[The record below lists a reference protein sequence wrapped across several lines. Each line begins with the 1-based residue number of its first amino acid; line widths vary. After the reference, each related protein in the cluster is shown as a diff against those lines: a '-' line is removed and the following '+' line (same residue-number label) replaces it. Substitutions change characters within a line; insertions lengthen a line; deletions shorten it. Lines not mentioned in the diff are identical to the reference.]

1 MSAQLTR
8 RVPGF
13 FSITR
18 FRLRHLAGE
27 SMWLIPFGYVL
38 LALLLVVVVEVMPT
52 IDVLSAPQVDAT
64 LLTSIAGGMLALA
77 GFVITISFITVEFAS
92 IAMSPRLVG
101 ILRRDRMVKRAL
113 GLAFGAFT
121 FSTVG
126 ALLVKPEEN
135 PVDDLFGIVST
146 LWSIVAAV
154 MFVVMLDR
162 ISNLL
167 RAGNAVAAV
176 GDKARKE
183 LEAVHPVAY
192 GVESDSPLAGATP
205 EAALHAPDDTT
216 IEVHETPEAEWWD
229 GDRGAPPTRR
239 FLGDGPGTLHHDGQ
253 PGVLVA
259 VDLVRLGRLAAEH
272 DTRIDLSVPVGRF
285 VPVHTAVM
293 SLADG
298 DAEALGDE
306 LRSTLAWANEPT
318 LASDPRHAFRVLVD
332 IGLKGLAPG
341 VNDPT
346 TAVQAID
353 QMHDLLRRLA
363 WRQLGELRVR
373 DAEGAVR
380 VTMPAPTW
388 GHYLRLA
395 CEELADFGA
404 RHAQVRRHLR
414 VMLDD
419 LSQWAPEERRE
430 AALLQRERTEDA
442 IGALRAS

>member
-1 MSAQLTR
+1 MTPRSQR
-8 RVPGF
+8 PGVR
-13 FSITR
+13 SITR

-27 SMWLIPFGYVL
+27 SLWLIPAFYVL
-38 LALLLVVVVEVMPT
+38 LAFALVGVTEIVPP
-52 IDVLSAPQVDAT
+52 IDLLSAPEVDAT
-64 LLTSIAGGMLALA
+64 LLTSVAAGMLALA
-77 GFVITISFITVEFAS
+77 GFVITIAFITVEFAS

-101 ILRRDRMVKRAL
+101 ILRRDRMIKRAL
-113 GLAFGAFT
+113 GLSFGAFT
-121 FSTVG
+121 YATIG
-126 ALLVKPEEN
+126 ALLVHPGRDST
-135 PVDDLFGIVST
+135 DDVFGIVAT
-146 LWSIVAAV
+146 LWSILAAV

-162 ISNLL
+162 ISNTL
-167 RAGNAVAAV
+167 RAGNAVATV

-183 LEAVHPVAY
+183 LEVVHPVAF
-192 GVESDSPLAGATP
+192 GDETDAPLAAAQGAP
-205 EAALHAPDDTT
+205 LAAPTDAT
-216 IEVHETPEAEWWD
+216 IEVREQQEPGHWD
-229 GDRGAPPTRR
+229 GDRDAPPTRR
-239 FLGDGPGTLHHDGQ
+239 FLGDGPTTLHMEGR

-259 VDLVRLGRLAAEH
+259 ADLIRLSRLATTA
-272 DTRIDLSVPVGRF
+272 DTRIDLLAPVGRF
-285 VPVHTAVM
+285 VPVHAALLRMDGTPVADHEFDLRS
-293 SLADG
+293 SLAF
-298 DAEALGDE
+298 A
-306 LRSTLAWANEPT
+306 SEPT

-373 DAEGAVR
+373 DAAGVVR

-404 RHAQVRRHLR
+404 RHASVRRHLR

-419 LSQWAPEERRE
+419 LSQWAPEERRQ
-430 AALLQRERTEDA
+430 AALLQRERTENA
-442 IGALRAS
+442 IAGLRES

>member
-1 MSAQLTR
+1 MNARPR
-8 RVPGF
+8 RTGVR
-13 FSITR
+13 SITR

-27 SMWLIPFGYVL
+27 SLWLIPAFYVL
-38 LALLLVVVVEVMPT
+38 LALVLVGLTELVPE
-52 IDVLSAPQVDAT
+52 IDVLSAPEVDAT
-64 LLTSIAGGMLALA
+64 LLTSVASGMLALA

-113 GLAFGAFT
+113 GLSFGAFT
-121 FSTVG
+121 YATIG
-126 ALLVKPEEN
+126 ALLVHPGRN
-135 PVDDLFGIVST
+135 STDDVFGIVAT
-146 LWSIVAAV
+146 IWSVIAAV

-162 ISNLL
+162 ISNTL
-167 RAGNAVAAV
+167 RAGNAVATV
-176 GDKARKE
+176 GDKARRE
-183 LEAVHPVAY
+183 LEVVHPVAY
-192 GVESDSPLAGATP
+192 GTEDDAPLAAAQGAP
-205 EAALHAPDDTT
+205 LLAPDDAT
-216 IEVHETPEAEWWD
+216 IEVREQTEPAHWD
-229 GDRGAPPTRR
+229 GDREAPPTRR
-239 FLGDGPGTLHHDGQ
+239 FLGDGPSTLHMDGR

-259 VDLVRLGRLAAEH
+259 ADLVRLSRVAAAA
-272 DTRIDLSVPVGRF
+272 DTRVDLLTPVGRF
-285 VPVHTAVM
+285 VPVHAALLRMDGVAV
-293 SLADG
+293 ADH
-298 DAEALGDE
+298 EDE
-306 LRSTLAWANEPT
+306 LRASLAFANEPT
-318 LASDPRHAFRVLVD
+318 LSSDPRHAFRVLVD

-373 DAEGAVR
+373 DAGGVVR

-419 LSQWAPEERRE
+419 LAQFAPEERRE
-430 AALLQRERTEDA
+430 AALLQRAKTEDA
-442 IGALRAS
+442 IDALRRS

>member
-1 MSAQLTR
+1 MNAR
-8 RVPGF
+8 PRPHRARVR
-13 FSITR
+13 SINS

-27 SMWLIPFGYVL
+27 SLWLIPAFYVA
-38 LALLLVVVVEVMPT
+38 LALVLVGVTEVVPS
-52 IDVLSAPQVDAT
+52 IDVLSAPEVDAT
-64 LLTSIAGGMLALA
+64 LLTSVASGMLALA

-113 GLAFGAFT
+113 GLSFGAFT
-121 FSTVG
+121 YATIG
-126 ALLVKPEEN
+126 ALLVHPGRN
-135 PVDDLFGIVST
+135 STDDVFGIVAT
-146 LWSIVAAV
+146 IWSIVAAV

-162 ISNLL
+162 ISNTL
-167 RAGNAVAAV
+167 RAGNAVATV
-176 GDKARKE
+176 GDKARME
-183 LEAVHPVAY
+183 LDVVHPVAY
-192 GVESDSPLAGATP
+192 GIERDAPLAGARREAPLAAP
-205 EAALHAPDDTT
+205 EDAT
-216 IEVHETPEAEWWD
+216 IEVHEQDEPEFWD
-229 GDRGAPPTRR
+229 GDRDAPPTRR
-239 FLGDGPGTLHHDGQ
+239 FLGDGPASLHLEGR

-259 VDLVRLGRLAAEH
+259 ADLIRLSRLATRL
-272 DTRIDLSVPVGRF
+272 DRRIDLLVPVGRF
-285 VPVHTAVM
+285 APVHSALLQVPGV
-293 SLADG
+293 DV
-298 DAEALGDE
+298 AEHDEE
-306 LRSTLAWANEPT
+306 LRACLAFASEPT
-318 LASDPRHAFRVLVD
+318 LAADPRHAFRVLVD

-373 DAEGAVR
+373 DAGGGVR

-404 RHAQVRRHLR
+404 RHASVRRHLR

-419 LSQWAPEERRE
+419 LTEWAPEGRRE
-430 AALLQRERTEDA
+430 AARLQRERTEDA

>member
-1 MSAQLTR
+1 MIAQPSR
-8 RVPGF
+8 PGARSF
-13 FSITR
+13 TR

-27 SMWLIPFGYVL
+27 SLWLIPAFYVV
-38 LALLLVVVVEVMPT
+38 LALLLVVVTELVPP
-52 IDVLSAPQVDAT
+52 IDVLSAPEVDAT
-64 LLTSIAGGMLALA
+64 LLTSVASGMLALA
-77 GFVITISFITVEFAS
+77 GFVIAISFITVEFAS

-101 ILRRDRMVKRAL
+101 ILRRDRTVKRAL
-113 GLAFGAFT
+113 GLSFGAFT
-121 FSTVG
+121 YATLG
-126 ALLVKPEEN
+126 ALLVHPGRDST
-135 PVDDLFGIVST
+135 DDVFGVVAT
-146 LWSIVAAV
+146 VWSILAAV

-162 ISNLL
+162 ISNTL
-167 RAGNAVAAV
+167 RAGNAVATV
-176 GDKARKE
+176 GDKARTE
-183 LEAVHPVAY
+183 LEVVHPVAF
-192 GVESDSPLAGATP
+192 GQEPDAPAGGLDGGPFA
-205 EAALHAPDDTT
+205 APDDTT
-216 IEVHETPEAEWWD
+216 IEVHERPEPAHWD
-229 GDRGAPPTRR
+229 GDRDAPPTRR
-239 FLGDGPGTLHHDGQ
+239 FLGDGPTTLHHDGR
-253 PGVLVA
+253 PGVVVA
-259 VDLVRLGRLAAEH
+259 VDLVRLTRLATAVDSRVELLAP
-272 DTRIDLSVPVGRF
+272 IGRF
-285 VPVHTAVM
+285 VPVHSAV
-293 SLADG
+293 LRVPGVAVADH
-298 DAEALGDE
+298 ESE
-306 LRSTLAWANEPT
+306 LRSALAFASEPT

-373 DAEGAVR
+373 DGAGVVR

-419 LSQWAPEERRE
+419 LAQWAPEERRE

>member
-1 MSAQLTR
+1 MVARPARSPARSLT
-8 RVPGF
+8 
-13 FSITR
+13 S

-27 SMWLIPFGYVL
+27 SLWLIPAFYVA
-38 LALLLVVVVEVMPT
+38 LALVLVSLTEVVPP
-52 IDVLSAPQVDAT
+52 IDVISAPEVDAT
-64 LLTSIAGGMLALA
+64 LLTSVASGMLALA

-113 GLAFGAFT
+113 GLSFGAFT
-121 FSTVG
+121 YATIG
-126 ALLVKPEEN
+126 ALLVHPGRDST
-135 PVDDLFGIVST
+135 DDVFGIVAT
-146 LWSIVAAV
+146 IWSIVAAV

-162 ISNLL
+162 ISNTL
-167 RAGNAVAAV
+167 RAGNAVATV
-176 GDKARKE
+176 GDKARRE
-183 LEAVHPVAY
+183 LDVVHPVAY
-192 GVESDSPLAGATP
+192 GEAGEAPLAGS
-205 EAALHAPDDTT
+205 AADAPLHAPADTL
-216 IEVHETPEAEWWD
+216 IEVREHDEPDQWD
-229 GDRGAPPTRR
+229 GDRDAPPTRR
-239 FLGDGPGTLHHDGQ
+239 FLGDGPSTLHHDGR

-259 VDLVRLGRLAAEH
+259 VDLVRLSRLAERLG
-272 DTRIDLSVPVGRF
+272 TRIDLLVPVGRF
-285 VPVHTAVM
+285 VPVHGAVLRV
-293 SLADG
+293 SGAAVADHERRLR
-298 DAEALGDE
+298 EALAFA
-306 LRSTLAWANEPT
+306 SEPT
-318 LASDPRHAFRVLVD
+318 LAADPRHAFRVLVD

-373 DAEGAVR
+373 DADGVVR

-404 RHAQVRRHLR
+404 RHASVRRHLR

-419 LSQWAPEERRE
+419 LAQWAPEGRRE
-430 AALLQRERTEDA
+430 AALLQRARTEDA
-442 IGALRAS
+442 LAGLRAS